1 MIRLKNLFYNMAL
14 LCLVAL
20 ITGCGEMFQQEWPED
35 FDPEKLPDITGLGAD
50 DGGSLTLYVGDEY
63 KLDPQVGEY
72 MFSKADEEVQKIV
85 LSRFHASAG
94 QGDKIVKVRQIDIT
108 AMGVGKDVIS
118 FSDGEGDW
126 TVKMPVTVLPV
137 WTKVRVPVFRYET
150 IVYAEVTVDD
160 KAPAGDMMFAAL
172 CGDDLRGRGVS
183 RTVKGIT
190 YMVFRIGSNTASGE
204 TIRFEGYDPTSGN
217 PITFDETLTF
227 DGATHGTL
235 SDLFELKGKK

>member
-126 TVKMPVTVLPV
+126 TAKMPVTVLPV

-160 KAPAGDMMFAAL
+160 KAPASDMMFAAL

-217 PITFDETLTF
+217 LITFDETLTF